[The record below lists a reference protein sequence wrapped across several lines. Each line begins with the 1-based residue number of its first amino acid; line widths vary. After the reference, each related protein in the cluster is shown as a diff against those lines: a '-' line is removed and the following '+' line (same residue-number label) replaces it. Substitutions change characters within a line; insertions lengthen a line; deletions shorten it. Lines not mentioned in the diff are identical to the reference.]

1 MTDGPTPHA
10 GGRPTIFDQELVG
23 KILDR
28 ISDGE
33 SLRKICCDDAMPGQ
47 TTVYRWLRENEE
59 FRQQYASAR
68 ELQADTLF
76 DETLDIADDATND
89 WMERHAEGSV
99 SWKENG
105 EAIRRS
111 QLRIDTRKWMAGKL
125 KPKKYGDKTLVGSDP
140 DNPLPPGLADME
152 LARLIT
158 FQLTKS
164 TRG

>member
-1 MTDGPTPHA
+1 MS
-10 GGRPTIFDQELVG
+10 RPSIFDQALAD

-33 SLRKICCDDAMPGQ
+33 SLRKICCDEDMPGQ
-47 TTVYRWLRENEE
+47 TTVYRWLRQDEE

-89 WMERHAEGSV
+89 WMERHAEEDIG
-99 SWKENG
+99 WKENG

-111 QLRIDTRKWMAGKL
+111 QLRIDTRKWIAGQL
-125 KPKKYGDKTLVGSDP
+125 RPKVYGPRVQQDHTHTVDP
-140 DNPLPPGLADME
+140 E
-152 LARLIT
+152 LASWLGQT
-158 FQLTKS
+158 
-164 TRG
+164 

>member
-1 MTDGPTPHA
+1 MA
-10 GGRPTIFDQELVG
+10 RPTIFDQELAD

-33 SLRKICCDDAMPGQ
+33 SLRKICCEDDMPGQ
-47 TTVYRWLRENEE
+47 TTVYRWLRQDEE

-89 WMERHAEGSV
+89 WMVRYGKEDEAPG
-99 SWKENG
+99 WKENG

-111 QLRIDTRKWMAGKL
+111 QLRIDTRKWIAGQL
-125 KPKKYGDKTLVGSDP
+125 RPKVYGPRVQQDHTHAVDEDLAEWLGRKTS
-140 DNPLPPGLADME
+140 
-152 LARLIT
+152 
-158 FQLTKS
+158 
-164 TRG
+164 